1 MLHGD
6 QDEDLP
12 PGMTPFSCAAAG
24 TPGGAVRASPV
35 PPRFGGSSSGGFHS
49 SSSTP
54 SLGYGGLQQQIAPL
68 PPTLLSFLNLDQ
80 EVGCVN
86 LTHLDPLNEETV
98 LSNLFQRYKRD
109 QIYVSANDPCAVI
122 QLKGAQGK
130 RRIYAKLFG
139 DMWTVEKGKELSCK
153 WTAHSEVT
161 KAPYTCTSIVEEAE
175 IFTGH
180 VRKVEEEKKALAG
193 FVGSWDYINNK
204 RRKGMQPGVFLI
216 SSCTY
221 ESPSAD

>member
-6 QDEDLP
+6 PDEDLP

-35 PPRFGGSSSGGFHS
+35 PPRLFGGSSSVSGGFHS

-54 SLGYGGLQQQIAPL
+54 SFGYGGAGHHHQVMAPL

-109 QIYVSANDPCAVI
+109 QIYVSTTNHRCT
-122 QLKGAQGK
+122 
-130 RRIYAKLFG
+130 
-139 DMWTVEKGKELSCK
+139 TV
-153 WTAHSEVT
+153 
-161 KAPYTCTSIVEEAE
+161 
-175 IFTGH
+175 
-180 VRKVEEEKKALAG
+180 
-193 FVGSWDYINNK
+193 
-204 RRKGMQPGVFLI
+204 
-216 SSCTY
+216 
-221 ESPSAD
+221 